1 MNMVLGMLKLLR
13 ILLFT
18 TCRKFKGLEADA
30 VILIDVDENT
40 FEEENVLRYYVG
52 ASRARVILDMI
63 TMMGDEECTRVLK
76 DKINYS
82 KKIKKPMRE
91 FAYALN
97 ALPAIEN

>member
-1 MNMVLGMLKLLR
+1 
-13 ILLFT
+13 
-18 TCRKFKGLEADA
+18 
-30 VILIDVDENT
+30 
-40 FEEENVLRYYVG
+40 
-52 ASRARVILDMI
+52 MI

-97 ALPAIEN
+97 ALPSIEFSE